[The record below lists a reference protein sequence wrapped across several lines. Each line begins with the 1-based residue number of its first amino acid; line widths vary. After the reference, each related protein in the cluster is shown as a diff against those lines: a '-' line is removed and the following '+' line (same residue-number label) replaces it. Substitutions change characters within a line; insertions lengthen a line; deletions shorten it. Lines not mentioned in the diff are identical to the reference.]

1 MIGKGAPDD
10 PFLETSVVLPP
21 TTRSAAMFDRSGD
34 LIGFGAAGPVGDAV
48 ALAVPIMPEAVP
60 WLPMAHAGSAQD
72 ARRLTREPRPAWR
85 MDHEAVLSAA
95 SRRVLVGCGES
106 KVDRGVSG
114 AAIGAAAGAAGGA
127 LTGNSAVG
135 GAVLG
140 GAAGGA
146 AGVLTDEED
155 VDLGKPAWRR

>member
-1 MIGKGAPDD
+1 MKLIY
-10 PFLETSVVLPP
+10 LP
-21 TTRSAAMFDRSGD
+21 
-34 LIGFGAAGPVGDAV
+34 I
-48 ALAVPIMPEAVP
+48 LAC
-60 WLPMAHAGSAQD
+60 
-72 ARRLTREPRPAWR
+72 
-85 MDHEAVLSAA
+85 
-95 SRRVLVGCGES
+95 VLVGCGES

-127 LTGNSAVG
+127 VTGNSAVG

-155 VDLGKPAWRR
+155 VDLGKPVWRR